1 MPALQTEVVGNLID
15 RFIEALN
22 SRDLES
28 FRELL
33 AEDVEFRMPQG
44 KTLRGAD
51 EAQAIITAAEK
62 IDLRLSA
69 TGEPEVEGGTVR
81 VPVRELTHGRD
92 AVEGTAEFE
101 LRDGRVAAFHVATE
115 V

>member
-1 MPALQTEVVGNLID
+1 MADDAGDLID
-15 RFIEALN
+15 RFFETLN

-28 FRELL
+28 LRELL
-33 AEDVEFRMPQG
+33 ADDVEFRMPQG

-51 EAQAIITAAEK
+51 EAQAIIAAVEK
-62 IDLRLSA
+62 IDLRLSP
-69 TGEPEVEGGTVR
+69 TGERQVEGGTVR

-101 LRDGRVAAFHVATE
+101 VRDGRVAAFHVATE
-115 V
+115 P

>member
-1 MPALQTEVVGNLID
+1 VADDGGDLID
-15 RFIEALN
+15 RFFEALN

-33 AEDVEFRMPQG
+33 AENVEFRMPQG

-51 EAQAIITAAEK
+51 EAQAIIAAAEK

-69 TGEPEVEGGTVR
+69 TGEPQVEGHTVR
-81 VPVRELTHGRD
+81 VPVQESTHGRD
-92 AVEGTAEFE
+92 SIEGTAEFE
-101 LRDGRVAAFHVATE
+101 LRDGRVAAFHVATDI
-115 V
+115 